1 VPLTNRIL
9 GVIRAPWRTMTAVIN
24 DPRWGAVLLLTL
36 CLTAGARIGLMTTDI
51 GQQALTDQW
60 EARIEAFGRT
70 VDDATYARLE
80 QLGQHGWQLAAGTS
94 LASGLL
100 LPFVLAAVLHGVFGR
115 GRVNQLV
122 AQPLSYQQ
130 SLAVVVHANV
140 ILALRDVVAAPVSYL
155 RESLGSPLALG
166 TLFRML
172 DEGSAAARLFAMVDF
187 FILWWVVV
195 LAIGTAALYR
205 RSTRTLALTYMGV
218 YGAFAVVMAGIMVF
232 SGGE

>member
-9 GVIRAPWRTMTAVIN
+9 GVIRSPWQTMTAVIN
-24 DPRWGAVLLLTL
+24 DPRWGGVLLLTL
-36 CLTAGARIGLMTTDI
+36 CLTAGARIGLMATDV
-51 GQQALTDQW
+51 GRQALTDQW

-80 QLGQHGWQLAAGTS
+80 QLGQHGWQVAAGTS

-100 LPFVLAAVLHGVFGR
+100 LPFALAAVLHGVFGR
-115 GRVNQLV
+115 GN
-122 AQPLSYQQ
+122 AIDGPPLSYQQ
-130 SLAVVVHANV
+130 SLGVVVHANV
-140 ILALRDVVAAPVSYL
+140 ILALRDVIAAPVSYVQ
-155 RESLGSPLALG
+155 ESLGSPLALG

-187 FILWWVVV
+187 FVLWWVIV
-195 LAIGTAALYR
+195 LAIGTAVLYR